1 MLNIGLT
8 SVTFR
13 NLTPSEIIAYC
24 KKNKINWIEWGSD
37 VHIPAGDCLNAT
49 KIKEEC
55 EKNGISVSS
64 YGTYYRCGAYD
75 DAKSEFAKYIETAK
89 ILNAKTMRI
98 WVGEKNFEDADEEYI
113 KKIVCELKII
123 CDMAKK
129 ENIDIGC
136 EFHRGSLCNNKEN
149 ALKVINMV
157 NRENFGMYF
166 QYDWKYT
173 LEENCDTLKSFI
185 PILKNVHVFNV
196 NTEGR
201 HSLGENNGENIW
213 KEFVRILKEN
223 EINTNLLFEFL
234 PEQTEECLKRECEIL
249 RGIIN

>member
-13 NLTPSEIIAYC
+13 NLTAYDVIKCC
-24 KKNKINWIEWGSD
+24 KKYGINRIEWGSD
-37 VHIPAGDCLNAT
+37 VHVPVGDTLNAT
-49 KIKEEC
+49 QIKQEC
-55 EKNGISVSS
+55 KKNGILISS
-64 YGTYYRCGAYD
+64 YGTYYRCGAYS
-75 DAKSEFAKYIETAK
+75 DAKEEFTKYIEIAK
-89 ILNAKTMRI
+89 ILDAKTMRI

-113 KKIVCELKII
+113 EKIVNKLKII
-123 CDMAKK
+123 CDMAKE
-129 ENIDIGC
+129 ENIHIGC

-149 ALKVINMV
+149 SLQVINRV

-166 QYDWKYT
+166 QYDWNYT

-196 NTEGR
+196 NTDGR

-213 KEFVRILKEN
+213 KEFVKILKEN
-223 EINTNLLFEFL
+223 EIYANLLFEFL
-234 PEQTEECLKRECEIL
+234 PEQTEDCLKKECEIL
-249 RGIIN
+249 KKIVN